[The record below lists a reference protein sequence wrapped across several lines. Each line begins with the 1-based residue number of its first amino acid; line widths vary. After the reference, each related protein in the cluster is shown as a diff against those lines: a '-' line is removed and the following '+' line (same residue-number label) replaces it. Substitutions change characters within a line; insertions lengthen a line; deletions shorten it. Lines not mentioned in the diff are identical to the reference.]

1 MSEQPTS
8 EPPPAVPAGG
18 AEPERA
24 DRVFLVVVDET
35 PEMQKALHFASAR
48 AQHTGGRV
56 AMLYVIEPPEF
67 QHWLGVERVMQEEA
81 RQLAEETL
89 QALAAKVQAMT
100 GRMPILHIREGRRRD
115 ELLALLEEELD
126 ISILVLG
133 TASGHSDPGPLVT
146 YLVGSMGEKVRVPI
160 TLVPG
165 HLSEEEI
172 DNLS

>member
-1 MSEQPTS
+1 MADESAETPS
-8 EPPPAVPAGG
+8 GP
-18 AEPERA
+18 AEPAAPAPSERI
-24 DRVFLVVVDET
+24 FLVVVDESE
-35 PEMQKALHFASAR
+35 EMQNALRYASRRAR
-48 AQHTGGRV
+48 RTDGRV
-56 AMLYVIEPPEF
+56 ALLYVIEPAEF

-89 QALAAKVQAMT
+89 QTLAAKVQAMT

-115 ELLALLEEELD
+115 ELLALLEEEPD

-146 YLVGSMGEKVRVPI
+146 YFVGSMGEKVRVPI

-172 DNLS
+172 DHLS

>member
-1 MSEQPTS
+1 MAEQPTS
-8 EPPPAVPAGG
+8 QPTPAVPAEAAG
-18 AEPERA
+18 PDPA
-24 DRVFLVVVDET
+24 DRIFLVVVDET
-35 PEMQKALHFASAR
+35 PEMQKALHFACRR

-81 RQLAEETL
+81 RQLAEEML

-100 GRMPILHIREGRRRD
+100 GGMPILHIREGRRRD
-115 ELLALLEEELD
+115 ELLALLEEEPD

-146 YLVGSMGEKVRVPI
+146 YLVGSLGDKVRVPI
-160 TLVPG
+160 ALVPG

-172 DNLS
+172 DHLS